1 MDIKVLYD
9 MSYGVYIAATRVDGK
24 NVGCVA
30 NTAFQVTAEPVRV
43 GVSISKENFTEDAIR
58 KSGYFTLSIAS
69 EDTSMETIGKFG
81 FYSARDIDKFENTDF
96 ITVGDGYPVVNDN
109 MCSWILCKVE
119 QEIDCDTHTIFI
131 GKMEEGE
138 KLSSLSPMTY
148 AYYHKVK
155 GGTTAKNAPT
165 YIEEEKTQEVQF
177 VCPLCGYVFPGTEE
191 EFNALPEDWE
201 CPLCKAK
208 KSVFERREK

>member
-9 MSYGVYIAATRVDGK
+9 MSYGVYIAATKTEGK
-24 NVGCVA
+24 NVGCIA
-30 NTAFQVTAEPVRV
+30 NTAFQVTADPVRV
-43 GVSISKENFTEDAIR
+43 GVSINKDNFTENAIR

-69 EDTSMETIGKFG
+69 EDTSMETIGRFG
-81 FYSARDIDKFENTDF
+81 FYSSRDIDKFENTDF
-96 ITVGDGYPVVNDN
+96 ITVGDNMPVVNDN
-109 MCSWILCKVE
+109 MCSWVLCKVE

-131 GKMEEGE
+131 GKMEDGE
-138 KLSSLSPMTY
+138 KLDGARPMTY

-165 YIEEEKTQEVQF
+165 YIEEEKKQKVQF
-177 VCPLCGYVFPGTEE
+177 VCGLCGYVFPGTEE
-191 EFNALPEDWE
+191 EFNALPETFE

-208 KSVFERREK
+208 KNVFERREG

>member
-1 MDIKVLYD
+1 MDVKVLYD
-9 MSYGVYIAATRVDGK
+9 MSYGVYIAATKVDGK

-43 GVSISKENFTEDAIR
+43 GVSVNKENFTEDAIR

-69 EDTSMETIGKFG
+69 EETSMETIGKFG

-96 ITVGDGYPVVNDN
+96 MTVGDGFPVIKDN
-109 MCSWILCKVE
+109 TCSWILCEVE

-131 GKMEEGE
+131 GKMTDGE
-138 KLSSLSPMTY
+138 KISSLAPMTY

-165 YIEEEKTQEVQF
+165 YIEEESTKEVQF
-177 VCPLCGYVFPGTEE
+177 VCGLCKYVFPGTEE
-191 EFNALPEDWE
+191 EFNALPETWE

-208 KSVFERREK
+208 KNVFERQEK